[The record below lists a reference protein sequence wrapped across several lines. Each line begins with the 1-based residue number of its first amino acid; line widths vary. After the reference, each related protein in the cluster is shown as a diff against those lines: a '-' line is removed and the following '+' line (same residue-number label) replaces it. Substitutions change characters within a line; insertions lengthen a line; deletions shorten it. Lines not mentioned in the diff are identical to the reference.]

1 MARSTPEARPR
12 RGSVS
17 RTLGAAG
24 LALALL
30 APAAALDAQQAA
42 LPKVSKE
49 LEAVREGLAKYL
61 DPNQAT
67 LENFVAI
74 GCIDYGDLPP
84 SPEENSADY
93 LNKSGEVVMVHYG
106 HATSGALDPTM
117 PSALIYERPADG
129 PLVLAGVIWMVPAKP
144 GVERPKLFGQEFA
157 GPMVAKSTTPLV
169 RVDFTQYELHAWLW
183 TENPEGLHARFN
195 PLIPCITDGYE
206 IRSRPLK
213 P

>member
-1 MARSTPEARPR
+1 MAVSTSPGRPR
-12 RGSVS
+12 LAV
-17 RTLGAAG
+17 AAG
-24 LALALL
+24 LALALFGA
-30 APAAALDAQQAA
+30 APGLDAQKAEW
-42 LPKVSKE
+42 PKVSAE
-49 LEAVREGLAKYL
+49 LEAVRDGLAKYL

-84 SPEENSADY
+84 APEESSADY

-144 GVERPKLFGQEFA
+144 GVERPKMFGREFA

-169 RVDFTQYELHAWLW
+169 RVDFTQFELHAWLW
-183 TENPEGLHARFN
+183 RENPLGLFERTN
-195 PLIPCITDGYE
+195 PTIPCITDGYE
-206 IRSRPLK
+206 IRSRPLHPPAK
-213 P
+213 